1 MEWMI
6 NIKEDVCNKRA
17 RGMRTKSFIILCEK
31 RNFFEKKTV
40 LKRVSFSIILL

>member
-1 MEWMI
+1 
-6 NIKEDVCNKRA
+6 
-17 RGMRTKSFIILCEK
+17 MRTNESFIILCEK